1 LEKILKEQ
9 KKLQVVTYLIGMKPE
24 IKNLIRDIAKNYLR
38 TIEQFETDTSEILK
52 IQEQIK
58 ELQKKIDEIKG
69 KNAIIYKEF
78 MDKIVE
84 QTYLTYAIQYLYNF
98 YKAGGI
104 GKEVASK
111 VIASATTE
119 FLQGLYVEAIK
130 RTSIDDRIFSYIVN
144 KYSKIVDIDISRPRI
159 PIIEMIIEL
168 YPELVCNTLIK
179 AGKKDEAYII
189 GFKYMIPSIVL
200 SKDASERIIEL
211 IKDEMKSRKYR
222 ADIITSDTFKDFA
235 SKKYETIDFS
245 SIYQIIDGLPEVK
258 ELYNEL
264 IKLYR
269 FGIIFE
275 IQSGKV
281 VMSIA
286 HALSTGTMFPDRID
300 NILLNMSCDGFIYPF
315 DIRYIR

>member
-1 LEKILKEQ
+1 LEEILKEQ
-9 KKLQVVTYLIGMKPE
+9 KKLQVVTYLIGMQPE
-24 IKNLIRDIAKNYLR
+24 IKKLIRDIAKSYLS

-58 ELQKKIDEIKG
+58 ELQKKIDEIRG
-69 KNAIIYKEF
+69 KNAKIYKKF
-78 MDKIVE
+78 MDEIVE
-84 QTYLTYAIQYLYNF
+84 QTYLTNAIQYIYQLYQS
-98 YKAGGI
+98 GGI
-104 GKEVASK
+104 RKEVASA

-159 PIIEMIIEL
+159 PIIEMLIEL
-168 YPELVCNTLIK
+168 YPEQVCNTLIK
-179 AGKKDEAYII
+179 SGKKDEAYII
-189 GFKYMIPSIVL
+189 GFKYMIPSIIL
-200 SKDASERIIEL
+200 SEDASKRIIEL
-211 IKDEMKSRKYR
+211 IKEEMKSGKYR
-222 ADIITSDTFKDFA
+222 ADIITADTFKDFA
-235 SKKYETIDFS
+235 SKKYEALDFS
-245 SIYQIIDGLPEVK
+245 SIYPILDRLPEAK
-258 ELYNEL
+258 ELFNEL

-286 HALSTGTMFPDRID
+286 HALSTGTMFPDRIE
-300 NILLNMSCDGFIYPF
+300 NIILNMSCDGFIYPF